1 MKKNVKKILTT
12 SLIASFALT
21 TALGVSVFAMPKAE
35 ADFSDFTMDT
45 GAGVRMDTPT
55 GIRFTAN
62 VGEKTRASLENAT
75 NVTFGMLIAP
85 NMGDDGVLTLDDVTD
100 DSIKAK
106 NLVTA
111 VWSDGATSYAETTS
125 YKYNG
130 AIVGGET
137 VDFPKDKYATALNA
151 VGYVTYTIDDV
162 TTTEYTTSTANRS
175 LAQAASNSLANGIAD
190 PNGVLSGIVSE
201 VVDSVSFA
209 DETIEMTLNATKVE
223 SATVSASADVD
234 TSVLTVTYQ
243 SNNPSVA
250 TVDIYGNVTAK
261 SEGNATITATVGNAT
276 DTLDVVVEGSTTLLN
291 DCAAVGSV
299 GRTAWG
305 WPTTTTSNDSLTT
318 VETSAPV
325 GVPAKYAGS
334 STNSNYTSQQ
344 AMVNSGHTDGRAVP
358 AFEISSFFNNIESY
372 DDKDYIGIWVY
383 VEATSDALWDS
394 YFTVSKGVP
403 HSANSAYTATNQK
416 QFPYADKIPTNTW
429 TMLKIPVSSIR
440 TAMATNTNVDAYD
453 TLVLDLRFGGNT
465 GKVYYYAVDVYP
477 WELLNDCADTATVTD
492 TTWNNGNAPQTMAVS
507 EVGYPDASVYTGN
520 AISKNVM
527 KQKIHMG
534 GNLCQSYTAFKLPT
548 LFDNI
553 ADMDMNDYIGIWM
566 YYQST
571 SDTMID
577 SVLAYTSVG
586 RPFTSYTSCGTT
598 ANNSNCLPTNQWVMV
613 KIGVDEIRA
622 SMSKNATLAFD
633 TLSIEVRS
641 TKYTSSAEYVY
652 FYSVDAYEVE
662 DNGIFALN
670 TCDSTSKTSM
680 SAWNNTNSN
689 AVVSTAPVGVPTDY
703 AGAKTGTN
711 YIEQTIFVKSQNKLA
726 QHIPTFSIPT
736 LCGNLAYLEDTDYL
750 GLWVYAEAPEGT
762 TTSQQLFVGLST
774 ELTAPNNATSSAG
787 TYKQTAL
794 SEQVATNTWTM
805 IKIPISTIRS
815 LVDANPSIAF
825 TFLYIDYRVNT
836 VYYDSAES
844 EKMYLYALDL
854 YTGA

>member
-1 MKKNVKKILTT
+1 MKKNIKKILTT

-35 ADFSDFTMDT
+35 TDFSDFTMDT

-62 VGEKTRASLENAT
+62 VGAKTKASLENAT
-75 NVTFGMLIAP
+75 DVTFGMLIAP
-85 NMGDDGVLTLDDVTD
+85 TTGADGVLTLDDVTD
-100 DSIKAK
+100 VNVKAK

-111 VWSDGATSYAETTS
+111 VWADGSTDWTAETAV
-125 YKYNG
+125 KYNG

-137 VDFPKDKYATALNA
+137 VDFPKDEYATALNA
-151 VGYVTYTIDDV
+151 VGYVKYTVDSV
-162 TTTEYTTSTANRS
+162 EYVEYTTSMANRS
-175 LAQAASNSLANGIAD
+175 LAQAASNSLANGVAD

-201 VVDSVSFA
+201 VVNSVSFA
-209 DETIEMTLNATKVE
+209 DETIELTLNATKAE
-223 SATVSASADVD
+223 SATVSASADVNTD
-234 TSVLTVTYQ
+234 LVTVTYE

-261 SEGNATITATVGNAT
+261 SEGNATITASAGNVT

-299 GRTAWG
+299 GRTSWG
-305 WPTTTTSNDSLTT
+305 WPTIYGTDDAMTTLETT
-318 VETSAPV
+318 APV

-344 AMVNSGHTDGRAVP
+344 SLVNTNHTDGRVIP
-358 AFEISSFFNNIESY
+358 TFEISSFFNNIESY
-372 DDKDYIGIWVY
+372 DDRDYLGVWVY
-383 VEATSDALWDS
+383 VEATSSVLRDS
-394 YFTVSKGVP
+394 YFTVSKGQP
-403 HSANSAYTATNQK
+403 HLANSAYTASNQL
-416 QFPYADKIPTNTW
+416 QFPSADSIPTNTW

-453 TLVLDLRFGGNT
+453 TLVLDLRYGGNS

-477 WELLNDCADTATVTD
+477 WELLNDCADTATASD
-492 TTWNNGNAPQTMAVS
+492 TSWSNSYVPTTMAVS

-527 KQKIHMG
+527 KQEISMG
-534 GNLCQSYTAFKLPT
+534 KNLCQSYTAFKVPT
-548 LFDNI
+548 LFDTI
-553 ADMDMNDYIGIWM
+553 ADLDMNDYVGIWM

-598 ANNSNCLPTNQWVMV
+598 VSNSNCLPTNQWVMV

-633 TLSIEVRS
+633 TLCIEVRS
-641 TKYTSSAEYVY
+641 AKYTSSAEYVY

-662 DNGIFALN
+662 GTTATLN
-670 TCDSTSKTSM
+670 TCDSTSKVSM

-711 YIEQTIFVKSQNKLA
+711 YIQQTIFVKSANKLA

-736 LCGNLAYLEDTDYL
+736 LCGNLAWLDDTDYL

-762 TTSQQLFVGLST
+762 TKSNQLFVGLST
-774 ELTAPNNATSSAG
+774 ELTAPNNTTSANG

-815 LVDANPSIAF
+815 LVEANPTIAF
-825 TFLYIDYRVNT
+825 TYLYIDYRVDT
-836 VYYDSAES
+836 VYYNSAET
-844 EKMYLYALDL
+844 ERMYLYALDL